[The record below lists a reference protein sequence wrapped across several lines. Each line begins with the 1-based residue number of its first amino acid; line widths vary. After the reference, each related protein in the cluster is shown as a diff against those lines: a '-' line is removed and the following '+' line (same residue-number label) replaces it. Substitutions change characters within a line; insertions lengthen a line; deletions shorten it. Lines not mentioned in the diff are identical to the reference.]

1 MPDLFADLDKAVGGK
16 NTDKIILDLCGGTGA
31 WSRPYQEANYDVR
44 IITAPEYDV
53 CKYEP
58 PNNVYGILAAPPCT
72 MFSIARTT
80 AKIKR
85 SFETGMKCVK
95 ACLRIIWQCRYQNKL
110 KFWALENPVGYLRQ
124 FLGKPPL
131 TFNPCDYGDPWTKRT
146 DIWGYFNMPKQK
158 PVDPES
164 PTLIITK
171 NLNTKLLSPLI
182 LKTGFHC
189 PNRDPD
195 YCREIFATT
204 PSGFANAFFKEN
216 K

>member
-72 MFSIARTT
+72 MFSLMRQN

-85 SFETGMKCVK
+85 NFEEGMKCVK
-95 ACLRIIWQCRYQNKL
+95 ACLRIIWKCRYKNVL
-110 KFWALENPVGYLRQ
+110 NFWALENPKAYLRQ

-131 TFNPCDYGDPWTKRT
+131 TFNPCDYGDPWTKPT

-158 PVDPES
+158 PVDPE
-164 PTLIITK
+164 PAALIITK
-171 NLNTKLLSPLI
+171 NLNTKLLSPLWI
-182 LKTGFHC
+182 KTMYNC
-189 PNRDPD
+189 DSADRK
-195 YCREIFATT
+195 EIRAIT
-204 PSGFANAFFKEN
+204 PSGFAKAFFKAN